1 MFVLIKYQ
9 ISFLDGL
16 MIQEGIRKE
25 NRITAIFKDENM
37 IIAYG
42 RMPDSTKSFYDF
54 SPDYNQ
60 ITVTSEDMN
69 HVETYIRIK

>member
-1 MFVLIKYQ
+1 
-9 ISFLDGL
+9 
-16 MIQEGIRKE
+16 
-25 NRITAIFKDENM
+25 M

-54 SPDYNQ
+54 SPHYSQ
-60 ITVTSEDMN
+60 ITVSSEDLN